1 MTKYDMISV
10 VKAIK
15 KNFFMNKN
23 YTLKNLFD
31 ISYHKV
37 LLTGANGQ
45 LGMEICEALLDLGAE
60 VYAIDKTL
68 SNIEKIETRKLKK
81 FKIDITNKGELEGLF
96 TFLKKKN
103 MNLTALINNAAV
115 SFFPHFKKELITN
128 LIIPTMLILKR
139 PLNLFK
145 TF

>member
-1 MTKYDMISV
+1 
-10 VKAIK
+10 
-15 KNFFMNKN
+15 MNKN

-96 TFLKKKN
+96 TFLKKN

-115 SFFPHFKKELITN
+115 SFFSPFKREN
-128 LIIPTMLILKR
+128 
-139 PLNLFK
+139 
-145 TF
+145 

>member
-15 KNFFMNKN
+15 KIFMNKN

-45 LGMEICEALLDLGAE
+45 LGMEICEFLDLGAE

-68 SNIEKIETRKLKK
+68 SNIEKIETRKLK
-81 FKIDITNKGELEGLF
+81 
-96 TFLKKKN
+96 
-103 MNLTALINNAAV
+103 NL
-115 SFFPHFKKELITN
+115 N
-128 LIIPTMLILKR
+128 LI
-139 PLNLFK
+139 
-145 TF
+145 